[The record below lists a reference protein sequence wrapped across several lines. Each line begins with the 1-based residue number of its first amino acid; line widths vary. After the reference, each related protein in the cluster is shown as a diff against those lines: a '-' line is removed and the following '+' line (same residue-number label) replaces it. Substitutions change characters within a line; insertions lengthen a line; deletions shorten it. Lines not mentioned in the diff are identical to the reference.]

1 MQSERKKYWEYRV
14 YREDICDCCEHEHV
28 DEFIVTESLN
38 KAIDIFLM
46 DQENILQAK
55 GRVSGTFELYRLPT
69 GGIGLLRQDNDSEKL
84 NTRIYNIIRQVEAKL
99 ILKKINDALPIGEQ
113 FGSEKITPKNW
124 SNIEGHIG
132 ELKSLFLGGDINAKI
147 DKDFRD

>member
-14 YREDICDCCEHEHV
+14 YRKEFCDYCEHEHV
-28 DEFIVTESLN
+28 DEYIVTESLN
-38 KAIDIFLM
+38 DAIDAFLR

-55 GRVSGTFELYRLPT
+55 GRVSGTFELHRLPT

-84 NTRIYNIIRQVEAKL
+84 NTRIYNITRQVEAKL
-99 ILKKINDALPIGEQ
+99 ILKKINDALPIGER

-132 ELKSLFLGGDINAKI
+132 ELKSLFLNG
-147 DKDFRD
+147 

>member
-14 YREDICDCCEHEHV
+14 YREEFCDCCDHGHV
-28 DEFIVTESLN
+28 DEYIVTESLN
-38 KAIDIFLM
+38 DAIDIFLR

-55 GRVSGTFELYRLPT
+55 GRVSGTFELLQLPT
-69 GGIGLLRQDNDSEKL
+69 GGIGLLRKENGSEKL
-84 NTRIYNIIRQVEAKL
+84 NTRIYNITRQVEAKL

-132 ELKSLFLGGDINAKI
+132 ELKSLFLNEQGM
-147 DKDFRD
+147 